1 MTIEVGST
9 FTDPGATALDVGDG
23 DLTSSIV
30 VTGSV
35 DTSTIGTYTL
45 TYNVSDTSGNAA
57 DPVTRTVNVV
67 DTTAPVITL
76 LGDNPMTIEVGSTFT
91 DPGAT
96 ASDAGDGDLT
106 SSIVV
111 TGSVDTSTLGTYTLT
126 YNVSDAS
133 GNVADP
139 VTRTVNV
146 VDTTAP
152 VITLL
157 GDNPMTIEVGS
168 TFTDPGAT
176 ALDAGDGDLTSSIVV
191 SGSVDTS
198 TIGTYTLTYDVSDA
212 SGNAAD
218 PVTRTV
224 NVVDTTV
231 PVITLLGDTTVT
243 IEVGTTYTDSGATAA
258 DNYDGDLTSSIA
270 IVNNVDTSTV
280 GTYTVTYNVSDT
292 SGNAADSVTRT
303 VNVVDTT
310 APVIT
315 LLGDNPMT
323 IEVGTTFTDPGA
335 TASDAGDGDLTSSIV
350 VSGSVDT
357 STIGTYTLT
366 YDVSDTSG
374 NPADSVT
381 RTVNVVDT
389 TVPVITLLGDTTVT
403 IEVGATYTDSGATAA
418 DNYDGDLTS
427 SIAIVNNVDTST
439 VGTYTVTY
447 DVSDASGNAADP
459 VTRTVNV
466 VDTTVP
472 VITLL
477 GDTTVTI
484 EVGATYTDS
493 GATAADNYDGDLTS
507 SIAIVNNV
515 DTSTVGTYTVTYNV
529 SDASGNAAVP
539 VTRTVN
545 VVDTTVPVI
554 TLLGDTTVTI
564 EVGTTYTD
572 SGATAADNYD
582 GDLTSSIA
590 IVNNVDTSTVGTYTV
605 TYNVS
610 DTSGNAAD
618 SVTRTVNVVDTTAP
632 VITLLGDNPMTIEVG
647 TTFTDPGATASDA
660 GDGDLTSSI
669 VVSGSVDTSTIG
681 TYTLTYDVSDTS
693 GNAADSVT
701 RTVNVVDTTAP
712 VITLLGDN
720 LMTIEVGTTFTDP
733 GAVATDNYD
742 GDLTSSI
749 VVSGS
754 VDTSTIGTY
763 TLTYNVSDASGN
775 AAVPVTRTV
784 NVVDTTVPVITL
796 LGDTT
801 VTIEVG
807 ATYTDSGATAAD
819 NYDGDLTSSIAIVN
833 NVDTS
838 TVGTYTVT
846 YNVSDTSGNAADSVT
861 RTVNVVDT
869 TVPVITLLGDTTV
882 TIEVGATYTDSGAT
896 AADNYDGDLTSSIAI
911 VNNVDTSTV
920 GTYTVTYNV
929 SDTSGNAAVPVT
941 RTVNVVDTTAP
952 VITLLGDNPMTI
964 EVGSTFTDPGA
975 TASDAGDGDL
985 TSSIVVT
992 GSVDT
997 STLGTYTLTYNVS
1010 DASGNVADPV
1020 TRTVNVVDTTAP
1032 VITLLGDN
1040 PMTIEVGSTFT
1051 DPGATA
1057 LDAGDG
1063 DLTSSIVVSGS
1074 VDTSTIGTYTL
1085 TYDVSD
1091 ASGNAAD
1098 PVTRTV
1104 NVVDTTV
1111 PVITLLG
1118 DTTVTIEVGTT
1129 YTDSGATAADNYDG
1143 DLTSSIAI
1151 VNNVDTSTVGTY
1163 TVTYNVSDTSGNA
1176 ADSVTRTV
1184 NVVDTTAPVI
1194 TLLGD
1199 NPMTIEV
1206 GTTFTDPGA
1215 TASDAGDGDLTSS
1228 IVVSGSVDTSTIG
1241 TYTLTY
1247 DVSDTSG
1254 NPADSVTRTV
1264 NVVDTTVPVITLL
1277 GDTTVTIEVGA
1288 TYTDSGATAADNYDG
1303 DLTSSIAIVN
1313 NVDTSTVGTY
1323 TVTYDVSDA
1332 SGNAADPVT
1341 RTVNVVDTTVPVIT
1355 LLGDTTVTIEVGAT
1369 YTDSGATAADNYD
1382 GDLTSSIAIVNNVDT
1397 STVGTYTVTYNVS
1410 DASGNAAVPV
1420 TRTVNVVDTTVPV
1433 ITLLGDTTV
1442 TIEVGTT
1449 YTDSGATAADNYD
1462 GDLTSSIAIVNNVD
1476 TSTVGTYTVTY
1487 NVSDTSGNAADSVT
1501 RTVNVVDTTAPVITL
1516 LGDNPMTIEVGTT
1529 FTDPGATASDAG
1541 DGDLTSSIVVSGSV
1555 DTSTIG
1561 TYTLTYD
1568 VSDTSGNAADSV
1580 TRTVNVVDTTAPV
1593 ITLLGDNLMTIEVGT
1608 TFTDPGAVATD
1619 NYDGDLTSSIVVSG
1633 SVDTSTIGTYTL
1645 TYNVSDAS
1653 GNAAVPVTRTVNVV
1667 DTTVPV
1673 ITLLGDTT
1681 VTIEV
1686 GATYTDSGATA
1697 ADNYDGDLTSSIA
1710 IVNNVDTSTVGTY
1723 TVTYNVSDTSGNA
1736 ADSVTR
1742 TVNVVDTTVPVI
1754 TLLGDTTVTI
1764 EVGATYTD
1772 SGATAADNYD
1782 GDLTSS
1788 IAIVNN
1794 VDTSTV
1800 GTYTVTYN
1808 VSDTSGNAAVPVTR
1822 TVNVVDTTAPV
1833 ITLLG
1838 DNPMTIEVGS
1848 TFTDPGA
1855 TASDAGDGD
1864 LTSSIVVTG
1873 SVDTSTLGTYTLTYN
1888 VSDASGNVA
1897 DPVTRTVNVV
1907 DTTAPVITLLGDNP
1921 MTIEVGSTF
1930 TDPGATALD
1939 AGDGDLTSSIV
1950 VSGSVD
1956 TSTIGTYTLTYDVS
1970 DASGNAA
1977 DPVTRTVNVVDTTV
1991 PVITLLG
1998 DTTVTIEV
2006 GTTYTDSGATAAD
2019 NYDGDLTSSI
2029 AIVNNVDTS
2038 TVGTYTVTYNVSDT
2052 SGNAADSVT
2061 RTVNVVDTTAP
2072 VITLLGD
2079 NPMTIEVG
2087 TTFTDPGAT
2096 ASDAGDGDLTSSI
2109 VVSGSV
2115 DTSTIGTYTLT
2126 YDVSDTSGNP
2136 ADSVT
2141 RTVNVV
2147 DTTVPVITLLGDTT
2161 VTIEVGAT
2169 YTDSGATAADNY
2181 DGDLTSSIA
2190 IVNNVDTSTVGTYT
2204 VTYDVSDASGNAAD
2218 PVTRTVNVVDTTVP
2232 VITLLGDT
2240 TVTIEVGATYTD
2252 SGATAA
2258 DNYDGDLTS
2267 SIAIVN
2273 NVDTSTVET
2282 YTVTYNVSD
2291 TSGNAAVP
2299 VTRTVNVVDTTVPV
2313 ITLLGDTT
2321 VTIEVGATYT
2331 DSGATAADNYDGDLT
2346 SSIAIVNNVD
2356 TSTVGTYTVTYNVSD
2371 TTGNAAD
2378 SVTRTVNVVDT
2389 TVPVITLLGD
2399 TTVTIEVGATYTD
2412 SGATAADNYDGDLT
2426 SSIAIVNNVDT
2437 STVGTY
2443 TVTYNVSD
2451 TSGNA
2456 AVPVTRTVNVVDTT
2470 APVITLLGDNPMT
2483 IEVGTTFTDPG
2494 ATASDAGDGDLTSSI
2509 VVSGSVDTSTIG
2521 TYRLTYDVSDTSG
2534 NAAVPVTRKVNV
2546 VNTLGTETIE
2556 DDFLEIYPIP
2566 SQTFLIIRQNTHI
2579 KKVKLYNII
2588 GQIIYEDFSN
2598 SKEIRINTSSFKS
2611 GIYLMRINDNKKLVK
2626 IIKQ

>member
-1 MTIEVGST
+1 MLVIQVAMLQIPVTRTVNVVDTTVPVITLLGDTTVTIEVGAT
-9 FTDPGATALDVGDG
+9 YTDSGATAADNYDG
-23 DLTSSIV
+23 DLTSSIAIV
-30 VTGSV
+30 NNV
-35 DTSTIGTYTL
+35 DTSTVGTYTV

-57 DPVTRTVNVV
+57 
-67 DTTAPVITL
+67 
-76 LGDNPMTIEVGSTFT
+76 
-91 DPGAT
+91 
-96 ASDAGDGDLT
+96 
-106 SSIVV
+106 
-111 TGSVDTSTLGTYTLT
+111 
-126 YNVSDAS
+126 VS
-133 GNVADP
+133 
-139 VTRTVNV
+139 
-146 VDTTAP
+146 
-152 VITLL
+152 
-157 GDNPMTIEVGS
+157 
-168 TFTDPGAT
+168 
-176 ALDAGDGDLTSSIVV
+176 
-191 SGSVDTS
+191 
-198 TIGTYTLTYDVSDA
+198 
-212 SGNAAD
+212 
-218 PVTRTV
+218 VTRTV

-447 DVSDASGNAADP
+447 NVSDTSGNAAVP

-529 SDASGNAAVP
+529 SDTTGNAADS

-564 EVGTTYTD
+564 EVGATYTD

-749 VVSGS
+749 
-754 VDTSTIGTY
+754 
-763 TLTYNVSDASGN
+763 
-775 AAVPVTRTV
+775 
-784 NVVDTTVPVITL
+784 
-796 LGDTT
+796 
-801 VTIEVG
+801 
-807 ATYTDSGATAAD
+807 
-819 NYDGDLTSSIAIVN
+819 AIVN

-846 YNVSDTSGNAADSVT
+846 YNVSDTSGNAAVPVTRTVNVVDTTAPVITLLGDNLMTIEVGTTFTDPGAVATDNYDGDLTSSIVVSGSVDTSTIGTYTLTYDVSDTSGNPADSVT

-869 TVPVITLLGDTTV
+869 TAPVITLLGDTTV

-964 EVGSTFTDPGA
+964 EVGTTFTDPGA

-985 TSSIVVT
+985 TSSIAIVNN
-992 GSVDT
+992 VDT
-997 STLGTYTLTYNVS
+997 STVGTYTVTYNVS
-1010 DASGNVADPV
+1010 DTSGNAAVPVTRTVNVVDTTVPVITLLGDTTVTIEVGATYTDSGATAADNYDGDLTSSIAIVNNVDTSTVGTYTVTYNVSDTTGNAAVSVTRTVNVVDTTVPVITLLGDTTVTIEVGTTYTDSGATAADNYDGDLTSSIAIVNNVDTSTVGTYTVTYDVSDTSGNAAVSV

-1040 PMTIEVGSTFT
+1040 PMTIEVGTTFT

-1057 LDAGDG
+1057 SDAGDG

-1091 ASGNAAD
+1091 TSGNPADSVTRTVNVVDTTVPVITLLGDTTVTIEVGATYTDSGATAADNYDGDLTSSIAIVNNVDTSTVGTYTVTYNVSDTSGNAAVPVTRTVNVVDTTVPVITLLGDTTVTIEVGATYTDSGATAADNYDGDLTSSIAIVNNVDTSTVGTYTVTYNVSDTSGNAAVPVTRTVNVVDTTVPVITLLGDTTVTIEVGTTYTDSGATAADNYDGDLTSSIAIVNNVDTSTVGTYTVTYNVSDTSGNAAVPVTRTVNVVDTTAPVITLLGDNPMTIEVGTTFTD
-1098 PVTRTV
+1098 PGATASDAGDGDLTSSIVVSGSVDTSTIGTYTLTYDVSDTSGNPADSVTRTVNVVDTTVPVITLLGDTTVTIEVGATYTDSGATAADNYDGDLTSSIAIVNNVDTSTVGTYTVTYNVSDTSGNAAVPVTRTVNVVDTTVPVITLLGDTTVTIEVGATYTDSGATAADNYDGDLTSSIAIVNNVDTSTVGTYTVTYNVSDTTGNAAVSVTRTV

-1323 TVTYDVSDA
+1323 TVTYNVSDT
-1332 SGNAADPVT
+1332 SGNAAVPVT

-1410 DASGNAAVPV
+1410 DTTGNAAVSV

-1568 VSDTSGNAADSV
+1568 VSDTSGNAA
-1580 TRTVNVVDTTAPV
+1580 
-1593 ITLLGDNLMTIEVGT
+1593 
-1608 TFTDPGAVATD
+1608 
-1619 NYDGDLTSSIVVSG
+1619 
-1633 SVDTSTIGTYTL
+1633 
-1645 TYNVSDAS
+1645 
-1653 GNAAVPVTRTVNVV
+1653 
-1667 DTTVPV
+1667 
-1673 ITLLGDTT
+1673 
-1681 VTIEV
+1681 
-1686 GATYTDSGATA
+1686 
-1697 ADNYDGDLTSSIA
+1697 
-1710 IVNNVDTSTVGTY
+1710 
-1723 TVTYNVSDTSGNA
+1723 
-1736 ADSVTR
+1736 
-1742 TVNVVDTTVPVI
+1742 
-1754 TLLGDTTVTI
+1754 
-1764 EVGATYTD
+1764 
-1772 SGATAADNYD
+1772 
-1782 GDLTSS
+1782 
-1788 IAIVNN
+1788 
-1794 VDTSTV
+1794 
-1800 GTYTVTYN
+1800 
-1808 VSDTSGNAAVPVTR
+1808 
-1822 TVNVVDTTAPV
+1822 
-1833 ITLLG
+1833 
-1838 DNPMTIEVGS
+1838 
-1848 TFTDPGA
+1848 
-1855 TASDAGDGD
+1855 
-1864 LTSSIVVTG
+1864 
-1873 SVDTSTLGTYTLTYN
+1873 
-1888 VSDASGNVA
+1888 
-1897 DPVTRTVNVV
+1897 
-1907 DTTAPVITLLGDNP
+1907 
-1921 MTIEVGSTF
+1921 
-1930 TDPGATALD
+1930 
-1939 AGDGDLTSSIV
+1939 
-1950 VSGSVD
+1950 
-1956 TSTIGTYTLTYDVS
+1956 
-1970 DASGNAA
+1970 
-1977 DPVTRTVNVVDTTV
+1977 
-1991 PVITLLG
+1991 
-1998 DTTVTIEV
+1998 
-2006 GTTYTDSGATAAD
+2006 
-2019 NYDGDLTSSI
+2019 
-2029 AIVNNVDTS
+2029 
-2038 TVGTYTVTYNVSDT
+2038 
-2052 SGNAADSVT
+2052 
-2061 RTVNVVDTTAP
+2061 
-2072 VITLLGD
+2072 
-2079 NPMTIEVG
+2079 
-2087 TTFTDPGAT
+2087 
-2096 ASDAGDGDLTSSI
+2096 
-2109 VVSGSV
+2109 
-2115 DTSTIGTYTLT
+2115 
-2126 YDVSDTSGNP
+2126 
-2136 ADSVT
+2136 
-2141 RTVNVV
+2141 
-2147 DTTVPVITLLGDTT
+2147 
-2161 VTIEVGAT
+2161 
-2169 YTDSGATAADNY
+2169 
-2181 DGDLTSSIA
+2181 
-2190 IVNNVDTSTVGTYT
+2190 
-2204 VTYDVSDASGNAAD
+2204 
-2218 PVTRTVNVVDTTVP
+2218 
-2232 VITLLGDT
+2232 
-2240 TVTIEVGATYTD
+2240 
-2252 SGATAA
+2252 
-2258 DNYDGDLTS
+2258 
-2267 SIAIVN
+2267 
-2273 NVDTSTVET
+2273 
-2282 YTVTYNVSD
+2282 
-2291 TSGNAAVP
+2291 
-2299 VTRTVNVVDTTVPV
+2299 
-2313 ITLLGDTT
+2313 
-2321 VTIEVGATYT
+2321 
-2331 DSGATAADNYDGDLT
+2331 
-2346 SSIAIVNNVD
+2346 
-2356 TSTVGTYTVTYNVSD
+2356 
-2371 TTGNAAD
+2371 
-2378 SVTRTVNVVDT
+2378 
-2389 TVPVITLLGD
+2389 
-2399 TTVTIEVGATYTD
+2399 
-2412 SGATAADNYDGDLT
+2412 
-2426 SSIAIVNNVDT
+2426 
-2437 STVGTY
+2437 
-2443 TVTYNVSD
+2443 
-2451 TSGNA
+2451 
-2456 AVPVTRTVNVVDTT
+2456 
-2470 APVITLLGDNPMT
+2470 
-2483 IEVGTTFTDPG
+2483 
-2494 ATASDAGDGDLTSSI
+2494 
-2509 VVSGSVDTSTIG
+2509 
-2521 TYRLTYDVSDTSG
+2521 
-2534 NAAVPVTRKVNV
+2534 VPVTRKVNV

>member
-1 MTIEVGST
+1 MRSALLSPTQVLLA
-9 FTDPGATALDVGDG
+9 TDN
-23 DLTSSIV
+23 
-30 VTGSV
+30 
-35 DTSTIGTYTL
+35 Y
-45 TYNVSDTSGNAA
+45 
-57 DPVTRTVNVV
+57 
-67 DTTAPVITL
+67 
-76 LGDNPMTIEVGSTFT
+76 
-91 DPGAT
+91 
-96 ASDAGDGDLT
+96 
-106 SSIVV
+106 
-111 TGSVDTSTLGTYTLT
+111 
-126 YNVSDAS
+126 
-133 GNVADP
+133 
-139 VTRTVNV
+139 
-146 VDTTAP
+146 
-152 VITLL
+152 
-157 GDNPMTIEVGS
+157 
-168 TFTDPGAT
+168 
-176 ALDAGDGDLTSSIVV
+176 DGDLTSSIVV

-198 TIGTYTLTYDVSDA
+198 TIGTYTLTYDVSDT

-218 PVTRTV
+218 SVTRTVNVVDTTVPVITLLGDTTVTIEVGATYTDSGATAADNYDGDLTSSIAIVNNVDTSTVGTYTVTYNVSDTTGNAAVSVTRTV

-292 SGNAADSVTRT
+292 SGNAAVPVTRT

-447 DVSDASGNAADP
+447 NVSDTSGNAAVP

-529 SDASGNAAVP
+529 SDTTGNAAVSVTRTVNVVDTTVPVITLLGDTTVTIEVGTTYTDSGATAADNYDGDLTSSIAIVNNVDTSTVGTYTVTYNVSDTSGNAAVP
-539 VTRTVN
+539 VTRTVNVVDTTAPVITLLGDNPMTIEVGTTFTDPGATASDAGDGDLTSSIVVSGSVDTSTIGTYTLTYDVSDTSGNPADSVTRTVNVVDTTVPVITLLGDTTVTIEVGATYTDSGATAADNYDGDLTSSIAIVNNVDTSTVGTYTVTYNVSDTSGNAAVPVTRTVNVVDTTVPVITLLGDTTVTIEVGATYTDSGATAADNYDGDLTSSIAIVNNVDTSTVGTYTVTYNVSDTSGNAAVSVTRTVN

-749 VVSGS
+749 
-754 VDTSTIGTY
+754 
-763 TLTYNVSDASGN
+763 
-775 AAVPVTRTV
+775 
-784 NVVDTTVPVITL
+784 
-796 LGDTT
+796 
-801 VTIEVG
+801 
-807 ATYTDSGATAAD
+807 
-819 NYDGDLTSSIAIVN
+819 AIVN

-846 YNVSDTSGNAADSVT
+846 YNVSDTSGNAAVPVTRTVNVVDTTAPVITLLGDNLMTIEVGTTFTDPGAVATDNYDGDLTSSIVVSGSVDTSTIGTYTLTYDVSDTSGNPADSVT

-869 TVPVITLLGDTTV
+869 TAPVITLLGDTTV

-964 EVGSTFTDPGA
+964 EVGTTFTDPGA

-985 TSSIVVT
+985 TSSIAIVNN
-992 GSVDT
+992 VDT
-997 STLGTYTLTYNVS
+997 STVGTYTVTYNVS
-1010 DASGNVADPV
+1010 DTSGNAAVPV
-1020 TRTVNVVDTTAP
+1020 TRTVNVVDTTVP
-1032 VITLLGDN
+1032 VITLLGDTTV
-1040 PMTIEVGSTFT
+1040 TIEVGATYT
-1051 DPGATA
+1051 DSGATA
-1057 LDAGDG
+1057 ADNYDG
-1063 DLTSSIVVSGS
+1063 DLTSSIAIVNN
-1074 VDTSTIGTYTL
+1074 VDTSTVGTYTV
-1085 TYDVSD
+1085 TYNVSD
-1091 ASGNAAD
+1091 TSGNAAVS
-1098 PVTRTV
+1098 VTRTV

-1176 ADSVTRTV
+1176 AVPVTRTV

-1323 TVTYDVSDA
+1323 TVTYNVSDT
-1332 SGNAADPVT
+1332 SGNAAVPVT

-1410 DASGNAAVPV
+1410 DTSGNAAVPVTRTVNVVDTTVPVITLLGDTTVTIEVGTTYTDSGATAADNYDGDLTSSIAIVNNVDTSTVGTYTVTYNVSDTSGNAAVPVTRTVNVVDTTAPVITLLGDNPMTIEVGTTFTDPGATASDAGDGDLTSSIVVSGSVDTSTIGTYTLTYDVSDTSGNPADSVTRTVNVVDTTVPVITLLGDTTVTIEVGATYTDSGATAADNYDGDLTSSIAIVNNVDTSTVGTYTVTYNVSDTSGNAAVPVTRTVNVVDTTVPVITLLGDTTVTIEVGATYTDSGATAADNYDGDLTSSIAIVNNVDTSTVGTYTVTYNVSDTTGNAAVSVTRTVNVVDTTVPVITLLGDTTVTIEVGTTYTDSGATAADNYDGDLTSSIAIVNNVDTSTVGTYTVTYNVSDTSGNAAVPVTRTVNVVDTTAPVITLLGDNPMTIEVGTTFTDPGATASDAGDGDLTSSIVVSGSVDTSTIGTYTLTYDVSDTSGNPADSVTRTVNVVDTTVPVITLLGDTTVTIEVGATYTDSGATAADNYDGDLTSSIAIVNNVDTSTVGTYTVTYNVSDTSGNAAVPVTRTVNVVDTTVPVITLLGDTTVTIEVGATYTDSGATAADNYDGDLTSSIAIVNNVDTSTVGTYTVTYNVSDTTGNAADSV

-1568 VSDTSGNAADSV
+1568 VSDTSGNAA
-1580 TRTVNVVDTTAPV
+1580 
-1593 ITLLGDNLMTIEVGT
+1593 
-1608 TFTDPGAVATD
+1608 
-1619 NYDGDLTSSIVVSG
+1619 
-1633 SVDTSTIGTYTL
+1633 
-1645 TYNVSDAS
+1645 
-1653 GNAAVPVTRTVNVV
+1653 
-1667 DTTVPV
+1667 
-1673 ITLLGDTT
+1673 
-1681 VTIEV
+1681 
-1686 GATYTDSGATA
+1686 
-1697 ADNYDGDLTSSIA
+1697 
-1710 IVNNVDTSTVGTY
+1710 
-1723 TVTYNVSDTSGNA
+1723 
-1736 ADSVTR
+1736 
-1742 TVNVVDTTVPVI
+1742 
-1754 TLLGDTTVTI
+1754 
-1764 EVGATYTD
+1764 
-1772 SGATAADNYD
+1772 
-1782 GDLTSS
+1782 
-1788 IAIVNN
+1788 
-1794 VDTSTV
+1794 
-1800 GTYTVTYN
+1800 
-1808 VSDTSGNAAVPVTR
+1808 
-1822 TVNVVDTTAPV
+1822 
-1833 ITLLG
+1833 
-1838 DNPMTIEVGS
+1838 
-1848 TFTDPGA
+1848 
-1855 TASDAGDGD
+1855 
-1864 LTSSIVVTG
+1864 
-1873 SVDTSTLGTYTLTYN
+1873 
-1888 VSDASGNVA
+1888 
-1897 DPVTRTVNVV
+1897 
-1907 DTTAPVITLLGDNP
+1907 
-1921 MTIEVGSTF
+1921 
-1930 TDPGATALD
+1930 
-1939 AGDGDLTSSIV
+1939 
-1950 VSGSVD
+1950 
-1956 TSTIGTYTLTYDVS
+1956 
-1970 DASGNAA
+1970 
-1977 DPVTRTVNVVDTTV
+1977 
-1991 PVITLLG
+1991 
-1998 DTTVTIEV
+1998 
-2006 GTTYTDSGATAAD
+2006 
-2019 NYDGDLTSSI
+2019 
-2029 AIVNNVDTS
+2029 
-2038 TVGTYTVTYNVSDT
+2038 
-2052 SGNAADSVT
+2052 
-2061 RTVNVVDTTAP
+2061 
-2072 VITLLGD
+2072 
-2079 NPMTIEVG
+2079 
-2087 TTFTDPGAT
+2087 
-2096 ASDAGDGDLTSSI
+2096 
-2109 VVSGSV
+2109 
-2115 DTSTIGTYTLT
+2115 
-2126 YDVSDTSGNP
+2126 
-2136 ADSVT
+2136 
-2141 RTVNVV
+2141 
-2147 DTTVPVITLLGDTT
+2147 
-2161 VTIEVGAT
+2161 
-2169 YTDSGATAADNY
+2169 
-2181 DGDLTSSIA
+2181 
-2190 IVNNVDTSTVGTYT
+2190 
-2204 VTYDVSDASGNAAD
+2204 
-2218 PVTRTVNVVDTTVP
+2218 
-2232 VITLLGDT
+2232 
-2240 TVTIEVGATYTD
+2240 
-2252 SGATAA
+2252 
-2258 DNYDGDLTS
+2258 
-2267 SIAIVN
+2267 
-2273 NVDTSTVET
+2273 
-2282 YTVTYNVSD
+2282 
-2291 TSGNAAVP
+2291 
-2299 VTRTVNVVDTTVPV
+2299 
-2313 ITLLGDTT
+2313 
-2321 VTIEVGATYT
+2321 
-2331 DSGATAADNYDGDLT
+2331 
-2346 SSIAIVNNVD
+2346 
-2356 TSTVGTYTVTYNVSD
+2356 
-2371 TTGNAAD
+2371 
-2378 SVTRTVNVVDT
+2378 
-2389 TVPVITLLGD
+2389 
-2399 TTVTIEVGATYTD
+2399 
-2412 SGATAADNYDGDLT
+2412 
-2426 SSIAIVNNVDT
+2426 
-2437 STVGTY
+2437 
-2443 TVTYNVSD
+2443 
-2451 TSGNA
+2451 
-2456 AVPVTRTVNVVDTT
+2456 
-2470 APVITLLGDNPMT
+2470 
-2483 IEVGTTFTDPG
+2483 
-2494 ATASDAGDGDLTSSI
+2494 
-2509 VVSGSVDTSTIG
+2509 
-2521 TYRLTYDVSDTSG
+2521 
-2534 NAAVPVTRKVNV
+2534 VPVTRKVNV

>member
-1 MTIEVGST
+1 MLVIQVAMLQIPVTRTVNVVDTTVPVITLLGDTTVTIEVGAT
-9 FTDPGATALDVGDG
+9 YTDSGATAADNYDG
-23 DLTSSIV
+23 DLTSSIAIV
-30 VTGSV
+30 NNV
-35 DTSTIGTYTL
+35 DTSTVGTYTV

-57 DPVTRTVNVV
+57 VPVTRTVNVVDTTVPVITLLGDTTVTIEVGTTYTDSGATAADNYDGDLTSSIAIVNNVDTSTVGTYTVTYNVSDTSGNAAVSVTRTVNVV

-76 LGDNPMTIEVGSTFT
+76 LGDNPMTIEVGTTFT

-96 ASDAGDGDLT
+96 AS
-106 SSIVV
+106 
-111 TGSVDTSTLGTYTLT
+111 
-126 YNVSDAS
+126 
-133 GNVADP
+133 
-139 VTRTVNV
+139 
-146 VDTTAP
+146 
-152 VITLL
+152 
-157 GDNPMTIEVGS
+157 
-168 TFTDPGAT
+168 
-176 ALDAGDGDLTSSIVV
+176 DAGDGDLTSSIVV

-198 TIGTYTLTYDVSDA
+198 TIGTYTLTYDVSDTSGNPA
-212 SGNAAD
+212 DSVTRTVNVVDTTVPVITLLGDTTVTIEVGATYTDSGATAADNYDGDLTSSIAIVNNVDTSTVGTYTVTYNVSDTSGNAAVPVTRTVNVVD
-218 PVTRTV
+218 TTVPVITLLGDTTVTIEVGATYTDSGATAADNYDGDLTSSIAIVNNVDTSTVGTYTVTYNVSDTTGNAAVSVTRTV

-447 DVSDASGNAADP
+447 NVSDTSGNAAVP

-529 SDASGNAAVP
+529 SDTTGNAAVS

-749 VVSGS
+749 
-754 VDTSTIGTY
+754 
-763 TLTYNVSDASGN
+763 
-775 AAVPVTRTV
+775 
-784 NVVDTTVPVITL
+784 
-796 LGDTT
+796 
-801 VTIEVG
+801 
-807 ATYTDSGATAAD
+807 
-819 NYDGDLTSSIAIVN
+819 AIVN

-846 YNVSDTSGNAADSVT
+846 YNVSDTSGNAAVPVTRTVNVVDTTAPVITLLGDNLMTIEVGTTFTDPGAVATDNYDGDLTSSIVVSGSVDTSTIGTYTLTYDVSDTSGNPADSVT

-869 TVPVITLLGDTTV
+869 TAPVITLLGDTTV

-964 EVGSTFTDPGA
+964 EVGTTFTDPGA

-985 TSSIVVT
+985 TSSIAIVNN
-992 GSVDT
+992 VDT
-997 STLGTYTLTYNVS
+997 STVGTYTVTYNVS
-1010 DASGNVADPV
+1010 DTSGNAAVPV
-1020 TRTVNVVDTTAP
+1020 TRTVNVVDTTVP
-1032 VITLLGDN
+1032 VITLLGDTTV
-1040 PMTIEVGSTFT
+1040 TIEVGATYT
-1051 DPGATA
+1051 DSGATA
-1057 LDAGDG
+1057 ADNYDG
-1063 DLTSSIVVSGS
+1063 DLTSSIAIVNN
-1074 VDTSTIGTYTL
+1074 VDTSTVGTYTV
-1085 TYDVSD
+1085 TYNVSD
-1091 ASGNAAD
+1091 TTGNAAVS
-1098 PVTRTV
+1098 VTRTV

-1163 TVTYNVSDTSGNA
+1163 TVTYDVSDTSGNA
-1176 ADSVTRTV
+1176 AVSVTRTV

-1323 TVTYDVSDA
+1323 TVTYNVSDT
-1332 SGNAADPVT
+1332 SGNAAVPVT
-1341 RTVNVVDTTVPVIT
+1341 RTVNVVDTTAPVIT
-1355 LLGDTTVTIEVGAT
+1355 LLGDNLMTIEVGTTFTDPGAIAT
-1369 YTDSGATAADNYD
+1369 DNYD

-1410 DASGNAAVPV
+1410 DTSGNAAVPV

-1487 NVSDTSGNAADSVT
+1487 NVSDTSGNAA
-1501 RTVNVVDTTAPVITL
+1501 
-1516 LGDNPMTIEVGTT
+1516 
-1529 FTDPGATASDAG
+1529 
-1541 DGDLTSSIVVSGSV
+1541 
-1555 DTSTIG
+1555 
-1561 TYTLTYD
+1561 
-1568 VSDTSGNAADSV
+1568 
-1580 TRTVNVVDTTAPV
+1580 
-1593 ITLLGDNLMTIEVGT
+1593 
-1608 TFTDPGAVATD
+1608 
-1619 NYDGDLTSSIVVSG
+1619 
-1633 SVDTSTIGTYTL
+1633 
-1645 TYNVSDAS
+1645 
-1653 GNAAVPVTRTVNVV
+1653 VP
-1667 DTTVPV
+1667 
-1673 ITLLGDTT
+1673 
-1681 VTIEV
+1681 
-1686 GATYTDSGATA
+1686 
-1697 ADNYDGDLTSSIA
+1697 
-1710 IVNNVDTSTVGTY
+1710 
-1723 TVTYNVSDTSGNA
+1723 
-1736 ADSVTR
+1736 
-1742 TVNVVDTTVPVI
+1742 
-1754 TLLGDTTVTI
+1754 
-1764 EVGATYTD
+1764 
-1772 SGATAADNYD
+1772 
-1782 GDLTSS
+1782 
-1788 IAIVNN
+1788 
-1794 VDTSTV
+1794 
-1800 GTYTVTYN
+1800 
-1808 VSDTSGNAAVPVTR
+1808 
-1822 TVNVVDTTAPV
+1822 
-1833 ITLLG
+1833 
-1838 DNPMTIEVGS
+1838 
-1848 TFTDPGA
+1848 
-1855 TASDAGDGD
+1855 
-1864 LTSSIVVTG
+1864 
-1873 SVDTSTLGTYTLTYN
+1873 
-1888 VSDASGNVA
+1888 
-1897 DPVTRTVNVV
+1897 
-1907 DTTAPVITLLGDNP
+1907 
-1921 MTIEVGSTF
+1921 
-1930 TDPGATALD
+1930 
-1939 AGDGDLTSSIV
+1939 
-1950 VSGSVD
+1950 
-1956 TSTIGTYTLTYDVS
+1956 
-1970 DASGNAA
+1970 
-1977 DPVTRTVNVVDTTV
+1977 
-1991 PVITLLG
+1991 
-1998 DTTVTIEV
+1998 
-2006 GTTYTDSGATAAD
+2006 
-2019 NYDGDLTSSI
+2019 
-2029 AIVNNVDTS
+2029 
-2038 TVGTYTVTYNVSDT
+2038 
-2052 SGNAADSVT
+2052 VT

-2204 VTYDVSDASGNAAD
+2204 VTY
-2218 PVTRTVNVVDTTVP
+2218 
-2232 VITLLGDT
+2232 
-2240 TVTIEVGATYTD
+2240 
-2252 SGATAA
+2252 
-2258 DNYDGDLTS
+2258 
-2267 SIAIVN
+2267 
-2273 NVDTSTVET
+2273 
-2282 YTVTYNVSD
+2282 NVSD

-2371 TTGNAAD
+2371 TTGNAAV

-2399 TTVTIEVGATYTD
+2399 TTVTIEVGTTYTD

-2456 AVPVTRTVNVVDTT
+2456 AD
-2470 APVITLLGDNPMT
+2470 
-2483 IEVGTTFTDPG
+2483 
-2494 ATASDAGDGDLTSSI
+2494 S
-2509 VVSGSVDTSTIG
+2509 
-2521 TYRLTYDVSDTSG
+2521 
-2534 NAAVPVTRKVNV
+2534 
-2546 VNTLGTETIE
+2546 
-2556 DDFLEIYPIP
+2556 
-2566 SQTFLIIRQNTHI
+2566 
-2579 KKVKLYNII
+2579 
-2588 GQIIYEDFSN
+2588 SN
-2598 SKEIRINTSSFKS
+2598 SN
-2611 GIYLMRINDNKKLVK
+2611 G
-2626 IIKQ
+2626 